1 MILARGPAASD
12 PSKPLAASDPSLL
25 APPAANN
32 PSGAPDFIHLYD
44 ITPPPFQPIVANRC
58 ICRNNSAKN
67 MLMSTLAAVV
77 FSFVFTTSANAN
89 PTQETTPQK
98 GNLEVR
104 VKGAQKGN
112 VGVRVKGDQK
122 DNVGIRVKGDQKD
135 NVEIRVKDDPNQF
148 ESFIEDVLGIRVK
161 IRVK

>member
-1 MILARGPAASD
+1 MTTKSF
-12 PSKPLAASDPSLL
+12 
-25 APPAANN
+25 N
-32 PSGAPDFIHLYD
+32 
-44 ITPPPFQPIVANRC
+44 
-58 ICRNNSAKN
+58 AKK
-67 MLMSTLAAVV
+67 MFMSTFAAVV

-98 GNLEVR
+98 GNLEV
-104 VKGAQKGN
+104 
-112 VGVRVKGDQK
+112 
-122 DNVGIRVKGDQKD
+122 RVKGDQKD